1 MEDQEIIS
9 QIWERREEGLQALAE
24 KYEHYCYTV
33 SYGIL
38 RNTEDVEECVN
49 DTWLRVW
56 DAIPPHQPNNLAGF
70 LAKIVR
76 NLSLNY
82 AQKKHAGKRGGYEG
96 TYVIEELAECISD
109 GKRVEERIE
118 SQELVKAIEA
128 FLKRQ
133 TAKKRVVF
141 LRRYF
146 YMDSVREIAEKM
158 DMKEGTIKSILS
170 RMRGELQEW
179 LEQEAID
186 L

>member
-1 MEDQEIIS
+1 MEDQEIIR
-9 QIWERREEGLQALAE
+9 QLWARKEEGLAALMQ
-24 KYEHYCYTV
+24 KYGHYCYTV

-49 DTWLRVW
+49 DAWLRAW
-56 DAIPPHQPNNLAGF
+56 NAIPPHRPDNLAGF
-70 LAKIVR
+70 MAKIVR

-82 AQKKHAGKRGGYEG
+82 LQKQHAKKRGGYEAV
-96 TYVIEELAECISD
+96 YVLEELAGCLSD

-118 SQELVKAIEA
+118 SQELAASIEK

-133 TAKKRVVF
+133 TARKRVVF

-146 YMDSVREIAEKM
+146 YLDSVKEIAERM
-158 DMKEGTIKSILS
+158 DLKEGTVKSILS
-170 RMRGELQEW
+170 RMRRELLKW
-179 LEQEAID
+179 LEQEEV